1 MADVEQM
8 DVDAV
13 LDSLNAAL
21 RLQYRSA
28 LQYLVVS
35 GGGRGTQSL
44 AIGEQLWSYAQAE
57 FADTRLLVSKVVAL
71 GGEPEVRIA
80 DVTYDP
86 QVEKGLEHLIEI
98 EEDALAAL
106 HKVIP
111 DTG

>member
-1 MADVEQM
+1 MADDVEKM

-35 GGGRGTQSL
+35 GGGRGTHSL
-44 AIGEQLWSYAQAE
+44 AIGEQLWGYAQAE

-71 GGEPEVRIA
+71 GGEPDVEVA
-80 DVTYDP
+80 DVAYHRQIED
-86 QVEKGLEHLIEI
+86 GLEHLIAI
-98 EEDALAAL
+98 EEETLAAL
-106 HKVIP
+106 H
-111 DTG
+111 